1 MKSFRPSFSRRFVGN
16 GAVTVL
22 EVGANDGE
30 DSEEF
35 LRTFTNRNFH
45 LYCFECDPRAIARWK
60 ARVHHPRSTLVE
72 SAVADRSGVVPFYQ
86 STGRPSGARWRT
98 YGDWDKSGSILPP
111 VVPVEHSP
119 WLSFKEPVFVS
130 AITLDAWADMFL
142 PAKIIDFCWL
152 SVQGAEHLVLLNG
165 LNAIRRIRYLYC
177 KCDPFQAYQGQASLE
192 AIKTILESNG
202 FVQAEQYG
210 DHGYLW
216 KNASP
221 DAHGRP
227 IKTFSDGEI
236 SSLLT
241 SLPQAMPDPAIQLK
255 YEDQPVHQE
264 YSEFIDSESIT
275 SIVTP
280 FAGQFGDQLFQY
292 VAGKIM
298 AEVTGLPYVPPFSF
312 LTQHGHPV
320 TWSSSPV
327 LVMTPTPA
335 KTICKGGF
343 TKQFVGE
350 HWINWDEFK
359 GASQVFMQG
368 FFQRYEC
375 IKFWKNQI
383 KSQWLVPQVSVPPS
397 RDDTL
402 YIHYQQSDRPITP
415 KEYGA
420 CISQFSGIKRLAVCT
435 SDQNSSDLSVFGQ
448 FGIPWTI
455 TNGSWDSDF
464 LTLLSAKLLIISQT
478 TYAWWAAFLGRA
490 EKVVCPIPIG
500 TSWSL
505 SKAVTGKSRPQ
516 QDRPNLIVDD
526 ESERWVWMNDAAIKA
541 HQEWTT
547 FE

>member
-16 GAVTVL
+16 GDVTVL
-22 EVGANDGE
+22 EIGANDGE

-86 STGRPSGARWRT
+86 STGRAAGARWRT

-111 VVPVEHSP
+111 VVPIEHSP

-130 AITLDAWADMFL
+130 ATTLDAWADMFI
-142 PAKIIDFCWL
+142 PGKIIDFCWL

-177 KCDPFQAYQGQASLE
+177 KCDPFPAYQGQASLE

-216 KNASP
+216 KNLSP
-221 DAHGRP
+221 DSHGRP
-227 IKTFSDGEI
+227 ITTFSADEV
-236 SSLLT
+236 SSLLN
-241 SLPQAMPDPAIQLK
+241 SPPQATSEPIIQLEH
-255 YEDQPVHQE
+255 EDSLIHPE
-264 YSEFIDSESIT
+264 YDGFIDGDLVT

-280 FAGQFGDQLFQY
+280 LTGQFGDQLFQY

-298 AEVTGLPYVPPFSF
+298 AEVTGLSYVPPFSF

-327 LVMTPTPA
+327 FIMTPTLA
-335 KTICKGGF
+335 KVIRKGGF
-343 TKQFVGE
+343 AKQFIGE
-350 HWINWDEFK
+350 HWIDWNEFK
-359 GASQVFMQG
+359 GSSQVFMQG

-375 IKFWKNQI
+375 IKPWKEQI
-383 KSQWLVPQVSVPPS
+383 KSQWLVPQVSVPTS
-397 RDDTL
+397 NASTL
-402 YIHYQQSDRPITP
+402 YIHHQQSDHPITA
-415 KEYGA
+415 KEYDA
-420 CISQFSGIKRLAVCT
+420 CISQFSGIKRLAICT
-435 SDQNSSDLSVFGQ
+435 SDPNNDSLKVFDQ

-464 LTLLSAKLLIISQT
+464 LALLSAKSLIISQT
-478 TYAWWAAFLGRA
+478 TYAWWAAILGQA
-490 EKVVCPIPIG
+490 EKVVCPIPKG
-500 TSWSL
+500 TPWSQ
-505 SKAVTGKSRPQ
+505 SKSVTGRPKAK
-516 QDRPNLIVDD
+516 QDQPNLIVDD
-526 ESERWVWMNDAAIKA
+526 EAERWVWMDDSAIKA
-541 HQEWTT
+541 HQGWTA